1 MVNARSKI
9 KRESFGYWME
19 GTAFGLAD
27 GVICLLGLIIG
38 VAEATANLPR
48 FESQSVIIA
57 SGVVGGLAN
66 AFGNSIGFLLS
77 QEAER
82 SVQIH
87 EKVEHGENTRV
98 HTKGE
103 VYMSGVLSF
112 LATILAAVA
121 LISPFIFFD
130 LETSLVLSFVLGI
143 TLSFAMGS
151 YIGKMS
157 GQGLLKTGVKY
168 AVFAII
174 GALISHAIGDVLN
187 AHLQVKPPQL

>member
-1 MVNARSKI
+1 VRGIVSKV
-9 KRESFGYWME
+9 KGEGLGYWME

-38 VAEATANLPR
+38 VAEATANLPHL
-48 FESQSVIIA
+48 ESRSIIIA
-57 SGVVGGLAN
+57 SGVVGGVAN

-87 EKVEHGENTRV
+87 ERVEHGVETRV

-112 LATILAAVA
+112 SATLLASVVLVFPFVFLDSETG
-121 LISPFIFFD
+121 LI
-130 LETSLVLSFVLGI
+130 LSFLLGVA
-143 TLSFAMGS
+143 LSFAMGS

-157 GQGLLKTGVKY
+157 KQGSLKTGAKY
-168 AVFAII
+168 VTFAIA
-174 GALISHAIGDVLN
+174 GALVSHVIGDLLN
-187 AHLQVKPPQL
+187 AYLQIHPP